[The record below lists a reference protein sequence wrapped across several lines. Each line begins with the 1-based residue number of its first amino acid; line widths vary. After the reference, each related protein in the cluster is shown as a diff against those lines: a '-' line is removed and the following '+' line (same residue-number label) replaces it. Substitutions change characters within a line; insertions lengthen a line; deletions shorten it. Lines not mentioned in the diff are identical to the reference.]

1 MRFAGILLFGIFY
14 GMAVNAQGTDGNL
27 LKIRQQLEQVTEA
40 RANASLELNI
50 DFINMPMKQ
59 AEFHYRK
66 GKPISYTSEDFIIIP
81 KRGMDFSWSELFRH
95 EFMTVDRGT
104 EIIGSRALKV
114 LNVIPIDRKAD
125 FAIMTLKLDT
135 TAGHIIIAE
144 ITSKNDGS
152 YSLLLDYEENVPFPN
167 KITVEFALERIRIPL
182 NFMGKDTEIDKEQLK
197 GDGLKKG
204 KILLTMQWHE
214 IRF

>member
-1 MRFAGILLFGIFY
+1 MRFVGMLLLGIFS
-14 GMAVNAQGTDGNL
+14 GIGASAQEIDGEL
-27 LKIRQQLEQVTEA
+27 LKIKHQLEGIIEA
-40 RANASLELNI
+40 RAKARLELDI
-50 DFINMPMKQ
+50 DFINMPVKH

-66 GKPISYTSEDFIIIP
+66 GKPISYTSENFIIIP
-81 KRGMDFSWSELFRH
+81 KRGMDFSWSELFMY

-104 EIIGSRALKV
+104 EIIGGRALKV
-114 LNVIPIDRKAD
+114 LNVIPLDSKAD

-135 TAGHIIIAE
+135 IRGHIVIAD

-152 YSLLLDYEENVPFPN
+152 YTLFLEYEENTPFPN
-167 KITVEFALERIRIPL
+167 KITVEFELERIRIPL

-204 KILLTMQWHE
+204 KILLTMQWQE